1 MSRRALSI
9 TKSVARPVNHVRA
22 GLNSQFHSFSSSAA
36 AVTLP
41 IDPDGPTGELFSPS
55 YWMGDV
61 QVGQRGRIQRVFGPR
76 DTAQVMLLTGGPSL
90 AGNASFDPNYD
101 RAQSWIRQ
109 HAVGPAALTPAL
121 IPGLVGALVEAAFPR
136 AVVMQQELR
145 HVRPL
150 IVGLAVQAEIE
161 VAEIVPSD
169 ENSNPLME
177 GEEGMYG
184 PGHMVLLNTQV
195 TRVRDDACVAHGK
208 HTIWIPDYN
217 NM

>member
-1 MSRRALSI
+1 MSPRSLAFAASLTRRAMF
-9 TKSVARPVNHVRA
+9 RNN
-22 GLNSQFHSFSSSAA
+22 NSFRLLSSAA
-36 AVTLP
+36 SQVV
-41 IDPDGPTGELFSPS
+41 DPDGPTGELFSPS
-55 YWMGDV
+55 NWMGDV

-76 DTAQVMLLTGGPSL
+76 DTAEVMLLTGGPSL

-101 RAQSWIRQ
+101 QAQSWIRQ
-109 HAVGPAALTPAL
+109 HPVGPAALTPAL

-136 AVVMQQELR
+136 AVVVQQELR

-161 VAEIVPSD
+161 VAEIVQSD

-177 GEEGMYG
+177 GEEGTYG
-184 PGHMVLLNTQV
+184 AGHLVLLKTKV
-195 TRVRDDACVAHGK
+195 TRVRDDACIAQGK
-208 HTIWIPDYN
+208 HKIWIPDYN